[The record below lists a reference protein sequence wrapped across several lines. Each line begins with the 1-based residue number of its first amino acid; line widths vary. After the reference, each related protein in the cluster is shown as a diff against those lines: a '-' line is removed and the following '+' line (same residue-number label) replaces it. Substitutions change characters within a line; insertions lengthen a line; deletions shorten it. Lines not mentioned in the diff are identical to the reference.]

1 MAYFEGSIYILTAI
15 IGFTT
20 LFLLTFSYRSNKS
33 VNIFLFLIITIVCVR
48 LIIRGTYALGIQTI
62 AKDIVEP
69 FHPILLVNVPLFYLY
84 FRAIVLDSKVFYWK
98 NLLHFII
105 PIFFVFSFMV
115 TKFFFSTNLNLVVT
129 FNFVGL
135 SVFILFYLI
144 KSFNLL
150 RTKLW
155 KSDPAIHPQHFKLIR
170 NWTIFLFILVLLL
183 SFRSFVSFSIDF
195 WNNKRISGQSF
206 SIVQAFIWLVIFGK
220 ILLSPEILFGLPKL
234 LERLDTFK
242 NEKVV
247 LFDFWNYNT
256 SIVGN
261 QNDLKMKDKMDP
273 KVQYLIH
280 QIELIT
286 SKKHIFRNQ
295 KTNFADV
302 AIEIGVPVSHVVY
315 MFKYHCKISFTEY
328 KTIHKIKDAKDLIDN
343 GYLKTNILESLAFE
357 IGFSSY
363 SPFYTAFKKH
373 TGISPNEYVQNQFAF
388 NI

>member
-20 LFLLTFSYRSNKS
+20 LFLLSFSYRSNKS
-33 VNIFLFLIITIVCVR
+33 VNIFLFLIVSIVCVR
-48 LIIRGTYALGIQTI
+48 LIIKGTYVLGIQTI

-69 FHPILLVNVPLFYLY
+69 FHPILLINAPLFYLY
-84 FRAIVLDSKVFYWK
+84 FRATVLDSMAFYWK

-105 PIFFVFSFMV
+105 PILFVFSFMAI
-115 TKFFFSTNLNLVVT
+115 KFFHNTNLNLVVT
-129 FNFVGL
+129 FNYIGI
-135 SVFILFYLI
+135 SLFMLWYLI

-150 RTKLW
+150 RSKLW
-155 KSDPAIHPQHFKLIR
+155 KSDLTIHHQHFKLMR
-170 NWTIFLFILVLLL
+170 NWTIFLFILATLLF
-183 SFRSFVSFSIDF
+183 FRNFVSFSLDF
-195 WNNKRISGQSF
+195 WNNKRITGQPF
-206 SIVQAFIWLVIFGK
+206 SIVQALIWLVIFGK

-234 LERLDTFK
+234 LERMDTLK

-247 LFDFWNYNT
+247 QYDFWNYNT

-273 KVQYLIH
+273 KVQYLIN

-328 KTIHKIKDAKDLIDN
+328 KTIHKIEDAKDLIDH
-343 GYLKTNILESLAFE
+343 GYLKTNTLESLAFE

-363 SPFYTAFKKH
+363 SPFYSAFKKYM
-373 TGISPNEYVQNQFAF
+373 GLSPNEYVQNQFAL